1 VLHKEEARLKSNYIW
16 IIGAMVLVI
25 GGGGVQLL
33 SANMGHDMAGHE
45 MKGDAMAG
53 HDMSTH
59 DMASMS
65 PWAMAYAQ
73 ANDTMHQGMMVPY
86 SDNPDLDFARGM
98 VPHHQGAVEMAKIQL
113 EHGTDPEMR
122 KLAQEVI
129 AAQEVEIQFMKD
141 WIAKNQ

>member
-1 VLHKEEARLKSNYIW
+1 MKSNYIW
-16 IIGAMVLVI
+16 VMGAMVLGIVI
-25 GGGGVQLL
+25 GGGGMHLM
-33 SANMGHDMAGHE
+33 SANMDHDLAGLD

-65 PWAMAYAQ
+65 PWATAYAQ
-73 ANDTMHQGMMVPY
+73 ANDAMHQGMMVPY

-98 VPHHQGAVEMAKIQL
+98 VPHHEGAVEMAKIQL

-129 AAQEVEIQFMKD
+129 AAQEVEISFMKE
-141 WIAKNQ
+141 WIAQNQ

>member
-1 VLHKEEARLKSNYIW
+1 MKSNYIW
-16 IIGAMVLVI
+16 VIGAMVLGIVI
-25 GGGGVQLL
+25 GGGGMHLM
-33 SANMGHDMAGHE
+33 SANMDHDMAGHD
-45 MKGDAMAG
+45 MTGDAMAG

-73 ANDTMHQGMMVPY
+73 ANDRMHQGMMVPY

-129 AAQEVEIQFMKD
+129 AAQEVEIQFMND